1 MVPASAA
8 APRLHNLHHTLAV
21 REFDSPRQPKLPLGR
36 RPSGSLLCWCKEVTK
51 KHLES
56 RASLGGPAQG
66 IREGLKTPYTTR
78 PPQTETLF
86 ASLATKDLHAK
97 RMTRRSCGA
106 VHGQRKVIR
115 SACGR
120 AEALALKVIK
130 TRRGRA
136 DARMETRSD
145 LPEAAVA
152 FAGRLP

>member
-66 IREGLKTPYTTR
+66 IREGMKTPCTTR
-78 PPQTETLF
+78 PSRADTSF
-86 ASLATKDLHAK
+86 ASLA
-97 RMTRRSCGA
+97 RRNF
-106 VHGQRKVIR
+106 
-115 SACGR
+115 SANQ
-120 AEALALKVIK
+120 
-130 TRRGRA
+130 
-136 DARMETRSD
+136 D
-145 LPEAAVA
+145 
-152 FAGRLP
+152 F

>member
-66 IREGLKTPYTTR
+66 IREGMKTPYTTR
-78 PPQTETLF
+78 PWQTDTPF
-86 ASLATKDLHAK
+86 ASLATEDLHAK
-97 RMTRRSCGA
+97 R
-106 VHGQRKVIR
+106 
-115 SACGR
+115 
-120 AEALALKVIK
+120 LALSAG
-130 TRRGRA
+130 TTELSWNMHPLA
-136 DARMETRSD
+136 ELCDP
-145 LPEAAVA
+145 L
-152 FAGRLP
+152 AGRERKTPGCA